1 MNFLRIS
8 EIKSIPEKEEGGHG
22 FYWATTGLLPGL
34 AYVKRKAGRPVCRT
48 NCKEEREGQHRVTG
62 PMLQL
67 LQLAQERREGAG
79 AGHWANW
86 PWCFP
91 ASRSAR

>member
-8 EIKSIPEKEEGGHG
+8 EIKSIPKKEEGGHG

-34 AYVKRKAGRPVCRT
+34 AYAKKERQSDLFVGP
-48 NCKEEREGQHRVTG
+48 NCKDEREGQHRTTG

-67 LQLAQERREGAG
+67 LPLAQD
-79 AGHWANW
+79 
-86 PWCFP
+86 
-91 ASRSAR
+91 